1 MAEHDGFSERSPTL
15 MTLPIEIR
23 NSIMLCSYRPQ
34 ECITHRNLHDLE
46 ERPCVATFPL
56 EQMFINASCN
66 LISPICRQ
74 WRAEAS
80 AIIPE
85 HGFKFCHK
93 RCFLAFVSLLNQQAI
108 GFAGS
113 MRFNIKE
120 VHLNMATL
128 GTDVIEIP
136 NRYDRVGIDGY
147 LRHRAS
153 NVARDLGW
161 DWHKPLWERKGTW
174 LVVKRKVK
182 SEVKVPDWSQN
193 DDCRVS

>member
-1 MAEHDGFSERSPTL
+1 
-15 MTLPIEIR
+15 
-23 NSIMLCSYRPQ
+23 
-34 ECITHRNLHDLE
+34 
-46 ERPCVATFPL
+46 
-56 EQMFINASCN
+56 
-66 LISPICRQ
+66 
-74 WRAEAS
+74 
-80 AIIPE
+80 
-85 HGFKFCHK
+85 
-93 RCFLAFVSLLNQQAI
+93 
-108 GFAGS
+108 
-113 MRFNIKE
+113 
-120 VHLNMATL
+120 MATL